1 MTTAPAAPQDFLLYG
16 PDGQALNSS
25 TPRRAEQPAAPVG
38 DWKPVVTT
46 DNATVW
52 EKTPAAPATSV
63 EQPATDHQAAGQAR
77 YERRIAELEAK
88 IAVLDKPKPA
98 PIAHQATSA
107 SAKERKGFNHWGP
120 WIALWA
126 AVGLTASGEF
136 ALAKFV
142 GFHPVVS
149 ALLPIGIDIYVIQ
162 AFRRHRDVAAALILM
177 VLTNALVHLAQA
189 GLFGVDTAVGSNGET
204 TYEATWWLIVLVS
217 AIAPFIVWRV
227 HRITETRPETGAE
240 TTAETAPESGSRA
253 VAETSGQSFQPVSSS
268 PSEGVAAPRETSP
281 ETTTTPTETPAARN
295 AETQSHQRET
305 APATPRAT
313 PRRNNAPRPRKAAE
327 TGIAAPSKLLS
338 KQEQLAVVGP
348 IVDSWNDGEKDLQRI
363 EQALGCSK
371 ATASR
376 RAAEY
381 LDSKSA

>member
-52 EKTPAAPATSV
+52 EKTPTAPAPV
-63 EQPATDHQAAGQAR
+63 EQPAVDHQAAGQAH
-77 YERRIAELEAK
+77 YEQRIAELEAK
-88 IAVLDKPKPA
+88 LAVLDKPALITHQTAPA
-98 PIAHQATSA
+98 P
-107 SAKERKGFNHWGP
+107 AKAERKGFNHWGP

-177 VLTNALVHLAQA
+177 VLTNALVHLAEA
-189 GLFGVDTAVGSNGET
+189 GLFGVESTVGSNGET
-204 TYEATWWLIVLVS
+204 AYEATWWLIVLVS

-227 HRITETRPETGAE
+227 HRITETRPEAGAA
-240 TTAETAPESGSRA
+240 TSAETAPESGSRA
-253 VAETSGQSFQPVSSS
+253 VAETSGQSFQPVSGS
-268 PSEGVAAPRETSP
+268 PSDGVAAPRETSP
-281 ETTTTPTETPAARN
+281 ATTATPTETPAARN

>member
-16 PDGQALNSS
+16 PDGQAINSS
-25 TPRRAEQPAAPVG
+25 TPQRAELPAAPAG
-38 DWKPVVTT
+38 DWKPVSTT
-46 DNATVW
+46 DNAIVW
-52 EKTPAAPATSV
+52 EKTPTVPAPV
-63 EQPATDHQAAGQAR
+63 DQPAAQDH

-88 IAVLDKPKPA
+88 LAVLDKPKPA
-98 PIAHQATSA
+98 PITHQTTPAP
-107 SAKERKGFNHWGP
+107 AKEERKGFNHWGP

-189 GLFGVDTAVGSNGET
+189 GLFGVESTVGSNGET
-204 TYEATWWLIVLVS
+204 AYEATWWLIVLVS

-227 HRITETRPETGAE
+227 HRITETRPETAAA

-253 VAETSGQSFQPVSSS
+253 VAETAGQSFQPVSGS
-268 PSEGVAAPRETSP
+268 PANGVAAPRETSSA
-281 ETTTTPTETPAARN
+281 TTAAPTETPADRN

-305 APATPRAT
+305 APATRRAT